1 MKVLRFLALA
11 GVLAMVFPLA
21 SMASTKAPKAEKKK
35 IAVIDHIQVAGK
47 TLQPGQYQVEWRGSG
62 PTVNVKFLRH
72 GKTVLTAPAQLA
84 QLKTP
89 APYDAVVENTG
100 KNGAKTMHEIEWN
113 HQREALRFASQT
125 HTSQSHPTSKR
136 AS

>member
-11 GVLAMVFPLA
+11 GMLTMVFPLA
-21 SMASTKAPKAEKKK
+21 AMASAKAPKPEKKK

-62 PTVNVKFLRH
+62 PTVNVKFLKH
-72 GKTVLTAPAQLA
+72 GKTILTAPAQLA

-89 APYDAVVENTG
+89 APYDAVVENTS

-113 HQREALRFASQT
+113 HQREALRFVSQSHTSQT
-125 HTSQSHPTSKR
+125 HQTSKR